1 MLSATALTSC
11 GNRNAQAK
19 SNAEAPAAAVS
30 VGVIKL
36 GLKPLGQQL
45 TVSSELVPFQ
55 EIDVYAKESG
65 YVKNLDVDYGT
76 HVKAGQI
83 MAVLEIP
90 ELEAQLQQDD
100 AAIKN
105 ANNQVTYA
113 QHEVGPGA
121 SATRRISTAVQQIEW
136 SGQVQGGLSGPAG
149 SG

>member
-1 MLSATALTSC
+1 MKCVKAVARHWRSAWLASMVVLLLGVALTSC

-19 SNAEAPAAAVS
+19 SGAEGPGAAVS
-30 VGVIKL
+30 VGVTKV

-76 HVKAGQI
+76 HVKAGQV

-90 ELEAQLQQDD
+90 ELQLQLAEDD
-100 AAIKN
+100 A
-105 ANNQVTYA
+105 
-113 QHEVGPGA
+113 
-121 SATRRISTAVQQIEW
+121 
-136 SGQVQGGLSGPAG
+136 
-149 SG
+149 